1 MSSDQLEKREENNTD
16 ITDVLE
22 DQSIQMEQSV
32 NETNESL
39 GSTNSQIEQQSI
51 SVISDDYIKAMLKE
65 FQISLP
71 KKWKDMSENDFRD
84 IFISAEKKQT
94 FSEKRINIVLVN
106 CAANPQE
113 KHHQKSNVV
122 VKGTN
127 GKSYVRANWVWIEG
141 KTVK

>member
-1 MSSDQLEKREENNTD
+1 
-16 ITDVLE
+16 
-22 DQSIQMEQSV
+22 MEPSV

-84 IFISAEKKQT
+84 IFISAEKTKQT
-94 FSEKRINIVLVN
+94 FSEKRINIVLEN
-106 CAANPQE
+106 FCSQSSRETPS
-113 KHHQKSNVV
+113 K
-122 VKGTN
+122 VKCRRQRN
-127 GKSYVRANWVWIEG
+127 KW
-141 KTVK
+141 

>member
-22 DQSIQMEQSV
+22 DQSIQMEPSV

-51 SVISDDYIKAMLKE
+51 SVISDDHIKAMLKE

-71 KKWKDMSENDFRD
+71 KKWKDISENDFRD
-84 IFISAEKKQT
+84 IFISAEKKIT
-94 FSEKRINIVLVN
+94 NIF
-106 CAANPQE
+106 
-113 KHHQKSNVV
+113 
-122 VKGTN
+122 
-127 GKSYVRANWVWIEG
+127 
-141 KTVK
+141 

>member
-22 DQSIQMEQSV
+22 DQSIQMEPSV

-84 IFISAEKKQT
+84 IFISAEKK
-94 FSEKRINIVLVN
+94 
-106 CAANPQE
+106 
-113 KHHQKSNVV
+113 
-122 VKGTN
+122 
-127 GKSYVRANWVWIEG
+127 
-141 KTVK
+141 

>member
-16 ITDVLE
+16 IADVLE
-22 DQSIQMEQSV
+22 DQSIQMEPSV

-51 SVISDDYIKAMLKE
+51 SVISDDHIKAMLKE

-84 IFISAEKKQT
+84 IFISAEKK
-94 FSEKRINIVLVN
+94 
-106 CAANPQE
+106 
-113 KHHQKSNVV
+113 
-122 VKGTN
+122 
-127 GKSYVRANWVWIEG
+127 
-141 KTVK
+141 